1 MRGAWADGV
10 GENSRGWNGLNKGLE
25 VGRGGEHRGES
36 SVLAAEQ
43 NKQGSALG
51 RGGGMQGWG
60 SWGELGGVLPAGR

>member
-1 MRGAWADGV
+1 M
-10 GENSRGWNGLNKGLE
+10 NKGLE
-25 VGRGGEHRGES
+25 VGKGGEHRGES